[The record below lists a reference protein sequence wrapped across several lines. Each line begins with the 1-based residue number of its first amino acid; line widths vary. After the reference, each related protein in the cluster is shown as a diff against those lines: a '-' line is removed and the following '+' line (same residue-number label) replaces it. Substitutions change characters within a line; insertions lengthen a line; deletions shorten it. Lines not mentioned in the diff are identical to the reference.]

1 MCWRCRELDEYRAEL
16 DDLLADVDVDPFDD
30 GDELFDWVCED
41 ERPSH
46 DDDTILAESFGAQEA
61 FEEALRERRS
71 GW

>member
-30 GDELFDWVCED
+30 GDDLFDWVCED
-41 ERPSH
+41 EMPSR
-46 DDDTILAESFGAQEA
+46 DDTILAESFGAQEA
-61 FEEALRERRS
+61 FEESLRERRS